1 MREFGNYIDGEQRP
15 ARDGGWL
22 ESTDPST
29 GQVWARIPASGAADI
44 DDAVA
49 AASRA
54 AEPWARTSPMQRAA
68 MLRAWAGEIANHV
81 ESLSELET
89 RDNGRALRETRMGD
103 LPGSALLIH
112 YVAGLA
118 DKVTGDTVQ
127 LSPQSLN
134 YTVREPIGVVGVII
148 PWNAPL
154 AMFFAK
160 VSAALAAGNAV
171 VVKPAEQASCSILA
185 ATAMLEKFGMPKG
198 LVNVVAGDGPTAG
211 DALVAHPG
219 VGKISFTGSTD
230 TARTI
235 TTRSVSNL
243 KRLALEL
250 GGKSPNIVFA
260 DADLDA
266 AAAGVAAGIYT
277 GGAGQACIAGSRI
290 LVQAPIFAE
299 FVERLR
305 DHAEKLAVGDPMDL
319 ATAMGPIAFAEQYDK
334 VRSYLESGPRE
345 GAELVF
351 GGGTGT
357 DVVPAGSPLAGGY
370 FVAPTLYRVPSNAL
384 RICQEEIF
392 GPVAVAMPFD
402 TEDEAVA
409 IANDTRYG
417 LAAGIWTQNLTRAH
431 RLAARIKAGSVWLNT
446 YRRIH
451 WAVPFGGLKES
462 GNAPA
467 GGVDALHEWMDLKSV
482 WVELS

>member
-1 MREFGNYIDGEQRP
+1 MREFGNYIDGEHRP
-15 ARDGGWL
+15 ARSGGWID
-22 ESTDPST
+22 STDPST
-29 GQVWARIPASGAADI
+29 GQVWARIPASDAADV

-49 AASRA
+49 AAASA
-54 AEPWARTSPMQRAA
+54 QGAWAKTSPMQRAGI
-68 MLRAWAGEIANHV
+68 LRAWAAEISQQV
-81 ESLSELET
+81 EELSELET

-118 DKVTGDTVQ
+118 DKITGHTVQ
-127 LSPQSLN
+127 VSPQSLN
-134 YTVREPIGVVGVII
+134 YTAYEPVGVVGVII

-160 VSAALAAGNAV
+160 VSAALAAGNGV

-185 ATAMLEKFGMPKG
+185 ATGMLERAGIPRG
-198 LVNVVAGDGPTAG
+198 LVNVVAGDGPTTG
-211 DALVAHPG
+211 DALVTHRG
-219 VGKISFTGSTD
+219 VGKVSFTGSTE
-230 TARTI
+230 TGRTI
-235 TTRSVSNL
+235 TARSVTNL

-266 AAAGVAAGIYT
+266 ATAGVAAGIYT

-290 LVQAPIFAE
+290 LVQAQIFDE
-299 FVERLR
+299 FIGRLR
-305 DHAEKLAVGDPMDL
+305 EHAEKLAVGDPMDL
-319 ATAMGPIAFAEQYDK
+319 ATAMGPIAFAEQYEK
-334 VRSYLESGPRE
+334 VRSYLDLGPQE
-345 GAELVF
+345 GAELAF
-351 GGGTGT
+351 GGGTGN

-370 FVAPTLYRVPSNAL
+370 FVAPTLFTTSDNSL
-384 RICQEEIF
+384 KICQDEIF
-392 GPVAVAMPFD
+392 GPVAVALPFES
-402 TEDEAVA
+402 EDEAVA

-417 LAAGIWTQNLTRAH
+417 LAAGVWTQNLNRAH
-431 RLAARIKAGSVWLNT
+431 RMAARIKAGSVWINT

-462 GNAPA
+462 GNGPA
-467 GGVDALHEWMDLKSV
+467 NGVDGLREWMDTKAV
-482 WVELS
+482 WVELG